1 MRLHGGV
8 VGVTDFAAFLDVHVV
23 RRGSGGR
30 VSLPTKPNSLASF
43 CLLSNGVIKPTR
55 AHPLMYS
62 STTISTQL
70 VRCNA
75 MLHPHDVPEG
85 FKLLRDN
92 HPLPLESDPHVIR
105 RGMHVQVGG
114 RRRRMHMRRAVVG
127 LVRSDSVYNMRRDG
141 GVKGDTRLSL
151 ISFSFSASHFYN

>member
-30 VSLPTKPNSLASF
+30 VSLPTKPNSHASF
-43 CLLSNGVIKPTR
+43 CLLSNRVTKPTH
-55 AHPLMYS
+55 AHPLKILLRTHS
-62 STTISTQL
+62 HSRSQL

-92 HPLPLESDPHVIR
+92 HPLPLETDPHVIR

-114 RRRRMHMRRAVVG
+114 ETEEDACIVA
-127 LVRSDSVYNMRRDG
+127 RSLMG
-141 GVKGDTRLSL
+141 
-151 ISFSFSASHFYN
+151 